1 MLLKGQL
8 EEARAEAVSASRQW
22 AAEKQALV
30 ASAQGLWAELQR
42 CHEALAQTVG
52 QVRWRGVALYVC
64 SFLSGRV

>member
-52 QVRWRGVALYVC
+52 QVGLC
-64 SFLSGRV
+64 SFMCGAYLT